1 MPDDAPPAPPADGTE
16 PYPPWVFA
24 LVERIEYKGR
34 KLTREDAFKPYPLPS
49 VNWTNIKVFINSASA
64 AGVEWLEPW
73 SVSPHENDQSR
84 ALVRFEH
91 NDGGESVWKSVRIQ
105 AHRPTPP
112 DPTWGDAVSQTLTS
126 MRRLY
131 QTVPDIRRSPRGT
144 VAVSDPDHYPQPDT
158 EEDAEMEP
166 EEYQSEAGGESEEYE
181 PESDGPQ
188 HGSSTGSHAGAESEA
203 GEGSDLR
210 YEPWVYKVLPFL
222 AHDGRTLSAEDASEP
237 FPGHF
242 DWSHVHLFIDAS
254 LNADVQELL
263 EWFVF
268 PDHDNLSRATIWHCR
283 NDGSGSLWLGVPIGN
298 LISNDSIQEDSYTW
312 GDVLEETLRSLNHI
326 PDTPEVKY
334 SEASEAPSM
343 GKREI
348 LPEETIRTLV
358 DRALEEAFDRGYER
372 EKIDTGEVITEGGH
386 VDAAHVERA
395 LAYRRTHA
403 ALSNQIRLSRISRF
417 LAVWS
422 ALTGILLLSAA
433 AVVNAAT
440 WRQVDMRPYNAA
452 GGVLL
457 VLLLVVFV
465 FGRRMDTGQPKGKEP
480 KSVAALKLE
489 VDLLEE
495 RRILEASTGARS
507 SKDRQHS
514 YRESIPQEI
523 DRLRRETRRYRR
535 VHNFFQWGLFV
546 ASVAMMVTSAVY
558 EQPQPGKAILIG
570 LGAFVSLTTAVTGYF
585 KYRERAFN
593 LQQTS
598 DAIEQHVTAYD
609 LAIPPYNQQDE
620 AANLEKLAENVE
632 TLRVEQRK
640 RQQQLEQ
647 PNQGQQ
653 EVI

>member
-1 MPDDAPPAPPADGTE
+1 
-16 PYPPWVFA
+16 V
-24 LVERIEYKGR
+24 
-34 KLTREDAFKPYPLPS
+34 AF
-49 VNWTNIKVFINSASA
+49 
-64 AGVEWLEPW
+64 
-73 SVSPHENDQSR
+73 
-84 ALVRFEH
+84 
-91 NDGGESVWKSVRIQ
+91 
-105 AHRPTPP
+105 
-112 DPTWGDAVSQTLTS
+112 
-126 MRRLY
+126 
-131 QTVPDIRRSPRGT
+131 
-144 VAVSDPDHYPQPDT
+144 SDPNHYPQPDA
-158 EEDAEMEP
+158 EENAEMNPDEYQPEAGGGP
-166 EEYQSEAGGESEEYE
+166 EEYGPESEGTQRDS
-181 PESDGPQ
+181 PA
-188 HGSSTGSHAGAESEA
+188 GSHAGPEPEAEED
-203 GEGSDLR
+203 SDVR
-210 YEPWVYKVLPFL
+210 YELWVYKVLPFL
-222 AHDGRTLSAEDASEP
+222 THGGRALSAGDASEA
-237 FPGHF
+237 FPGSL

-254 LNADVQELL
+254 LDANVREFS

-268 PDHDNLSRATIWHCR
+268 PNHDNLSRATVWHNR
-283 NDGSGSLWLGVPIGN
+283 NDGSGTLWLGVSIGDV
-298 LISNDSIQEDSYTW
+298 ISNDAIQEHSYTW
-312 GDVLEETLRSLNHI
+312 GDILEGTLDALSEI
-326 PDTPEVKY
+326 PDLPDVKY
-334 SEASEAPSM
+334 AKAPEALSGGRQEV
-343 GKREI
+343 
-348 LPEETIRTLV
+348 LPEETIRPLV
-358 DRALEEAFDRGYER
+358 DRALKEAFDRGYE
-372 EKIDTGEVITEGGH
+372 KGTVNADEVITEDGR
-386 VDAAHVERA
+386 VDAHVERA
-395 LAYRRTHA
+395 LDYRRAHA
-403 ALSNQIRLSRISRF
+403 ALSSQIRLSRISRF
-417 LAVWS
+417 LAVGS
-422 ALTGILLLSAA
+422 AVTGILLLSAA
-433 AVVNAAT
+433 SVVNAAT

-457 VLLLVVFV
+457 VLLLVVFI
-465 FGRRMDTGQPKGKEP
+465 FGRRMETGQPKGEAS
-480 KSVAALKLE
+480 KSVPALKLE

-546 ASVAMMVTSAVY
+546 ASVAMMVTTAVY

-620 AANLEKLAENVE
+620 AANLERLAENVE